1 MLYQAIFIADKNWD
15 DDPPNHWCVSH
26 GSTSWEAKKAAAEE
40 KEKEKQRQ
48 KRQKEQEEARRQ
60 QQKHEEEDRN
70 SPSGDSIIQNGGSM
84 AFNGTQMGMYS

>member
-1 MLYQAIFIADKNWD
+1 MKTGMMIPKSLMLSPQ
-15 DDPPNHWCVSH
+15 H

-60 QQKHEEEDRN
+60 KQKHEEEDWV
-70 SPSGDSIIQNGGSM
+70 SPSGDSIIKKGG
-84 AFNGTQMGMYS
+84 FNDV